1 MTNFETNFVKSSSA
15 FIYDLCM
22 VQPSKSVIMQDSTNL
37 LLALYELLQKYN
49 ITTDELCSCVE
60 RKQEQQ
66 IIAGF
71 MNQVPHYVTSDKDN
85 LQAAISKILSA
96 AKKCE
101 KNAEVAK
108 QISKDSSVYIAQKCH
123 EHAYKESVEIIRQ
136 TFNL

>member
-1 MTNFETNFVKSSSA
+1 MTNFKTNFVKSSSA

-71 MNQVPHYVTSDKDN
+71 MKQVPHYVTSDKDN

>member
-1 MTNFETNFVKSSSA
+1 MTNFKTNFVKSSSA

-71 MNQVPHYVTSDKDN
+71 MKQVPHYVTSDKDN

-108 QISKDSSVYIAQKCH
+108 DSSVYIAQKCH

>member
-1 MTNFETNFVKSSSA
+1 MAAYGTKR
-15 FIYDLCM
+15 LCRYSFM
-22 VQPSKSVIMQDSTNL
+22 HQFFCTYSIINL
-37 LLALYELLQKYN
+37 ILQKYN

-71 MNQVPHYVTSDKDN
+71 MKQVPHYVTSDKDN